1 MIMIWLSNE
10 PNVENS
16 TFLVETKRGLLQN
29 LKILL
34 SFYWN
39 KIPKNQDFQ
48 DIDNNYN
55 NFVGEA
61 YKSILD
67 YKS

>member
-1 MIMIWLSNE
+1 MKRT
-10 PNVENS
+10 PKVPDDVE
-16 TFLVETKRGLLQN
+16 FYKRM
-29 LKILL
+29 KILK
-34 SFYWN
+34 F
-39 KIPKNQDFQ
+39 KIPKNEDFQ

>member
-10 PNVENS
+10 HNVENS

-39 KIPKNQDFQ
+39 KIPKNQD
-48 DIDNNYN
+48 IDNNYN